1 LKNKAILLLFL
12 FCTAFASAQNNTFS
26 PYSRYGIGEMSP
38 RTFAHN
44 QAMGGTHIALR
55 ADSTMPIFVNP
66 GNPSSYALVRL
77 TTLEVGGK
85 FSYSH
90 FKSNSA
96 EANRFGTVF
105 SYATLAFPFTKK
117 GGAAFGIMP
126 YSVVGY
132 DTEEQ
137 QSSPAGT
144 MRYEYSGSGGL
155 NKAYFGMGFMP
166 FNRANNRFRK
176 RHIYVDDSLKW
187 TSHKKTMRHDF
198 ASKLLSEFS
207 IGANA
212 NYIFGNLQHT
222 ARVLYPNPNLY
233 NQTYREQVFAINN
246 ITGNFGLQTAIIIDS
261 VSVDNRRRALK
272 EKVKIT
278 FGFIATINNPMSGRF
293 NSVAYNY
300 VPNTSGQEI
309 IRDTIVFNI
318 NQRRNIT
325 LPAEQG
331 FGIGFKKGERLNVVA
346 DFAKTG
352 WTDLAIFDDGSDLTT
367 NYRMSV
373 GANFVPDKYASGRG
387 TFFRKLNY
395 RVGASYET
403 GYIKIG
409 NTTISDYY
417 VSAGIG
423 LPVGIGRLSS
433 MVNVSAQ
440 YGRVG
445 TTNNNLLRENYWRIH
460 FGFTFCDRW
469 FQKFRYD

>member
-1 LKNKAILLLFL
+1 MFL
-12 FCTAFASAQNNTFS
+12 FCAGLASAQNNTFS

-38 RTFAHN
+38 KTFAHN
-44 QAMGGTHIALR
+44 QGMAGTHIALR
-55 ADSTMPIFVNP
+55 ADSTMPIFVNT

-85 FSYSH
+85 FSYSK
-90 FKSNSA
+90 FTSNSA
-96 EANRFGTVF
+96 EANKFGTVF
-105 SYATLAFPFTKK
+105 SYGSLAFPLTNK
-117 GGAAFGIMP
+117 GGACFGIMP

-132 DTEEQ
+132 DTEEKQ
-137 QSSPAGT
+137 EANPGI
-144 MRYEYSGSGGL
+144 MRYEYSGTGGL
-155 NKAYFGMGFMP
+155 NKAFFGAGFMP

-176 RHIYVDDSLKW
+176 RHIYVNDSLKW
-187 TSHKKTMRHDF
+187 SSHKKTMRRDF
-198 ASKLLSEFS
+198 GSKILSDLS

-212 NYIFGNLQHT
+212 NYIFGNIQHT

-233 NQTYREQVFAINN
+233 NQTYREQVFTLNN
-246 ITGNFGLQTAIIIDS
+246 VTGNFGLQTAITIDS
-261 VSVDNRRRALK
+261 VAGKLRRRALK

-278 FGFIATINNPMSGRF
+278 FGFIATINNPMTGKY

-300 VPNTSGQEI
+300 VPNSSGQEI

-346 DFAKTG
+346 DFAKTN
-352 WTDLAIFDDGSDLTT
+352 WANLAIFDDGSALTT
-367 NYRMSV
+367 NYRVSAGMNYV
-373 GANFVPDKYASGRG
+373 HDKYASGRG
-387 TFFRKLNY
+387 SFFRKLNY
-395 RVGASYET
+395 RLGASYET
-403 GYIKIG
+403 GHIKIG
-409 NTTISDYY
+409 NVNISDYY
-417 VSAGIG
+417 VSAGLG

-440 YGRVG
+440 YGRMG
-445 TTNNNLLRENYWRIH
+445 TTQNDLLRENYWRIH